1 MRNMAN
7 NNTYVITQA
16 LHTFLHP
23 LNITLVIS
31 NVPQAPRYVKGV
43 WD

>member
-7 NNTYVITQA
+7 NMYVITQA